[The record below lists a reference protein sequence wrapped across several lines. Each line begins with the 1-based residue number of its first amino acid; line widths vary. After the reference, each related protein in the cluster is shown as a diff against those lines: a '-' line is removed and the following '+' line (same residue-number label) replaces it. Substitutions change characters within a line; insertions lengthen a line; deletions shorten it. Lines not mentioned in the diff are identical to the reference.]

1 MDQEIPRGCELPN
14 QLFNARKS
22 FIGMIHLPPLP
33 GSPRWDGNLNKV
45 LERARQE
52 AEVLANGGTN
62 GIIVENYG
70 DAPFRIGRVESE
82 TVAAMTLAVQA
93 IQEVSTL
100 PVGINMLRN
109 DAGSA
114 LAIAAVTGARFIRV
128 NVHYGIMA
136 AYEGLVEGEAFD
148 TIRRRKSL
156 GVDVK
161 ILADILVK
169 HAAPLGT
176 TDLGMMAWETSTRGM
191 ADGLIVSGP
200 ATGHPTSTTDLAAA
214 RREVPGGFI
223 LVGSGITESNAR
235 DMLAITDGAIVGTSL
250 KHESRITNPID
261 PQRVKA
267 MAEIFAEFS

>member
-1 MDQEIPRGCELPN
+1 MPN

-136 AYEGLVEGEAFD
+136 AYEGLVQGEAFD

-161 ILADILVK
+161 ILADVLVK
-169 HAAPLGT
+169 HASPLGT